1 MLIDASRNKTFKEAD
16 TSQTSVS
23 FSVKTTGLEMS
34 RVPSIE
40 NDFVTK
46 NSLNLGGE
54 KGIQL

>member
-16 TSQTSVS
+16 TSVS
-23 FSVKTTGLEMS
+23 FSVKTTGLETS